1 MIVHPDVVEARNLIA
16 VLGLDI
22 SAAVPEA
29 ENADYG
35 AFVSGIGGSAV
46 RFRVGKQT
54 PTKVGVFVAV
64 WRRAEDGS
72 TEPFAAED
80 CADLLVI
87 TARAGPRFGQF
98 VFPKS
103 ALVEH
108 GIVSVAGRGGK
119 RGFRVYPPWSVVE
132 NKQARRSQEWQCRY
146 FLDLGNID
154 PQAARDLYEPV
165 RPRSDTS
172 DGDETR

>member
-1 MIVHPDVVEARNLIA
+1 MHPDVVEAHNLIT

-35 AFVSGIGGSAV
+35 AFVSGIGRSAV

-54 PTKVGVFVAV
+54 PTKVGLFVSV
-64 WRRAEDGS
+64 WRRAQDGS

-87 TARAGPRFGQF
+87 TARAGPRSGQF
-98 VFPKS
+98 VFPTS

-119 RGFRVYPPWSVVE
+119 RGFRVYPPWSMAA
-132 NKQARRSQEWQCRY
+132 NKQARRSQEWQCGY
-146 FLDLGNID
+146 FLDLDKID
-154 PQAARDLYEPV
+154 PRAARALYEPV
-165 RPRSDTS
+165 RPAGSSPT
-172 DGDETR
+172 DETR